1 MSHLVLVLG
10 MHRSGT
16 SAIAG
21 ALPCLGV
28 SLGNRSSWSGPDN
41 PNFHEDLDILAIDEL
56 LLDRFGAKWD
66 SPTVDVLTHAWAA
79 TDIKAAATIAV
90 HTKLMQFPLLAIKEP
105 RMCRLLPFW
114 RPVLANI
121 GCEVSVVHVIRHPMA
136 VAKSL
141 EKRNSIP
148 IEAGL
153 ALWLDHVTKQ
163 FAEVDDTWPSVTVR
177 YETFMSNPVSQI
189 GRAGLALN
197 LDFDQDAADHYADE
211 FISYDLWHEQADY
224 AAVMPDGVVF
234 AWERAVARALKTEGM
249 LA

>member
-16 SAIAG
+16 SAVAG
-21 ALPCLGV
+21 ALSCLGV
-28 SLGNRSSWSGPDN
+28 SLGNRSNWSGPDN

-66 SPTVDVLTHAWAA
+66 SPTVDVLTRAWAA
-79 TDIKAAATIAV
+79 IDIKAAATIAV

-141 EKRNSIP
+141 NKRNGIP

-163 FAEVDDTWPSVTVR
+163 FAEVDYTWPSVTVR
-177 YETFMSNPVSQI
+177 YERFMQDSESVIDVI
-189 GRAGLALN
+189 G
-197 LDFDQDAADHYADE
+197 AAIERSRLHGCPTMAR
-211 FISYDLWHEQADY
+211 SDLWHERDAHVD
-224 AAVMPDGVVF
+224 MPDDVAF
-234 AWERAVARALKTEGM
+234 AWERAVAKALKTEGM
-249 LA
+249 PA